1 MWDFE
6 FRVNFKGYRR
16 SNYDLAEAENV
27 KYRAIARSI
36 SRAPRGKKKEKKKKK
51 KRKRKKKGGNHSV
64 LAIRQSSDLRNNAIK
79 YGSHRT
85 TKSCCIGDV
94 IVLASQC
101 VGVVHCLV
109 VLLFC

>member
-1 MWDFE
+1 M
-6 FRVNFKGYRR
+6 
-16 SNYDLAEAENV
+16 

-36 SRAPRGKKKEKKKKK
+36 SRAPRGKKEKEKRKRK

-64 LAIRQSSDLRNNAIK
+64 LAIGQNSDTRNNAIK
-79 YGSHRT
+79 YASHRT

-94 IVLASQC
+94 IVLALQRLC
-101 VGVVHCLV
+101 AIAVIV